1 MAAGEG
7 MTLDELASFIKSTN
21 AGATRLTFDIGFA
34 DEETFRLAVASQAIN
49 PTTIGSLYGI
59 APQSVE
65 IHEYAPAQII
75 KVTIPR
81 PAMSGGLAER
91 DFDGVQQFAPLLDIP
106 VTRRPTSKA
115 GCRE

>member
-1 MAAGEG
+1 MPARDE

-21 AGATRLTFDIGFA
+21 AGATKLTFDIGFA
-34 DEETFRLAVASQAIN
+34 DKETFRLAVASQAIN
-49 PTTIGSLYGI
+49 PTVIGSLYGI

-65 IHEYAPAQII
+65 IHEYAPARII

-106 VTRRPTSKA
+106 VTKRPKSKA

>member
-1 MAAGEG
+1 MVTRDVT
-7 MTLDELASFIKSTN
+7 TLDDLASFIKSTN
-21 AGATRLTFDIGFA
+21 AGAARLTFDIGFA

-49 PTTIGSLYGI
+49 PTAIGSLYGI

-81 PAMSGGLAER
+81 PTMSGGLAER

-106 VTRRPTSKA
+106 VTSAPSN
-115 GCRE
+115 

>member
-1 MAAGEG
+1 MAAREA

-34 DEETFRLAVASQAIN
+34 DGQTFRRAVASRAIN
-49 PTTIGSLYGI
+49 PTIVGSLYGI
-59 APQSVE
+59 APQCVE
-65 IHEYAPAQII
+65 IHEYAPARII

-81 PAMSGGLAER
+81 PVMSGGLAER

-106 VTRRPTSKA
+106 VAPGER
-115 GCRE
+115 